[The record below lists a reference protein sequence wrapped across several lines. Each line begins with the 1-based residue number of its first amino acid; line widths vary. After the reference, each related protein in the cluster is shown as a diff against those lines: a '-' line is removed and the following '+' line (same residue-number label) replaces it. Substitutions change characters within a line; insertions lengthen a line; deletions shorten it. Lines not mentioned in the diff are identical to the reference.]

1 MLVISQIKDQAL
13 GKKTV
18 DKLLFA
24 LAKPKVRHAK
34 LQKGK
39 HSLTAFPNA
48 ASKDR
53 ILIYVVFLALSFII
67 HLRNLK
73 CVWVKSDLK
82 KSS

>member
-24 LAKPKVRHAK
+24 MAKPKVSHTK
-34 LQKGK
+34 LQKVK

-48 ASKDR
+48 ASEDQ
-53 ILIYVVFLALSFII
+53 ILIYVVLLALNFIT
-67 HLRNLK
+67 HLRNLIA
-73 CVWVKSDLK
+73 CGEIRTLNQ
-82 KSS
+82 